1 MTPARLL
8 EMIAWRGSLGRRGCT
23 LPEGSKECL
32 DVLLNLKLVY
42 RDARGFYV
50 AAGRYPTLT
59 EAGRYRAHA
68 WRKAA

>member
-8 EMIAWRGSLGRRGCT
+8 EMIAWRGSLGRRGLT
-23 LPEGSKECL
+23 LPEGSKDCL
-32 DVLLNLKLVY
+32 DVLLNLK

-59 EAGRYRAHA
+59 EAD
-68 WRKAA
+68 